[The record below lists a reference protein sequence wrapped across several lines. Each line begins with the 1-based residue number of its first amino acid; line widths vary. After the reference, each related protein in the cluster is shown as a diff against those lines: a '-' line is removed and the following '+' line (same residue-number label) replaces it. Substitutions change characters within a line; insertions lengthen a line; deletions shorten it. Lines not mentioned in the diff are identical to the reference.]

1 MKQICLNTQQHTSDN
16 QHMTSLEIAEITGKQ
31 HFHVMEAIRKMEP
44 AWEKVAASKFRL
56 GSYEDANGQMR
67 PCYSLT
73 KTETLYIATKF
84 NDEARAKLVLRWE
97 ELERERIYLGT
108 DFTNSHELNHIT
120 DDKEI
125 IRANSRNSCQENL
138 PSLAVQKRILAAAD
152 EIIGKGL
159 RMVNAEAED
168 TLTATQVAKTFNMT
182 VDDFNAVVRDMG
194 IQYRRFGR
202 WNISDDLADRGLVSL
217 RTHVSY
223 SLKGEK
229 KIRTYMTWTMA
240 GLKYLNSKLGYPN
253 F

>member
-1 MKQICLNTQQHTSDN
+1 MKEISIFTVCEAEPQR
-16 QHMTSLEIAEITGKQ
+16 MTSLEIAELTGKQ
-31 HFHVMEAIRKMEP
+31 HKDVLKAIRNMEP
-44 AWEKVAASKFRL
+44 AWEKVQGRKFAL
-56 GSYEDANGQMR
+56 LQKTYNLPNGGKKMM
-67 PCYSLT
+67 PYYSLT
-73 KTETLYIATKF
+73 KTECLYIATKF
-84 NDEARAKLVLRWE
+84 NDEARARLVIRWE
-97 ELERERIYLGT
+97 ELEKAERALGAHRGQGRCDSLRCSQT
-108 DFTNSHELNHIT
+108 DLSPS
-120 DDKEI
+120 
-125 IRANSRNSCQENL
+125 AL
-138 PSLAVQKRILAAAD
+138 PAQKILAMAD

-182 VDDFNAVVRDMG
+182 VNDFNAVVRDMG

-229 KIRTYMTWTMA
+229 KVRTYMTWTMA
-240 GLKYLNSKLGYPN
+240 GLHYLNSKLGYPN

>member
-1 MKQICLNTQQHTSDN
+1 MVQVADDDQPQR
-16 QHMTSLEIAEITGKQ
+16 MTSLEIAELTGKQ
-31 HFHVMEAIRKMEP
+31 HKNVMQAIRKMEP
-44 AWEKVAASKFRL
+44 AWEKVQGLKFQL
-56 GSYEDANGQMR
+56 LQKTYDLPNGGKKMM
-67 PCYSLT
+67 PYYSLT
-73 KTETLYIATKF
+73 KTECLYIATKF
-84 NDEARAKLVLRWE
+84 NDEARAKLVIRWE
-97 ELERERIYLGT
+97 ELEKKSRSEITPAT
-108 DFTNSHELNHIT
+108 DISH
-120 DDKEI
+120 
-125 IRANSRNSCQENL
+125 S
-138 PSLAVQKRILAAAD
+138 SLLIPHSSKKILAMAD
-152 EIIGKGL
+152 KIIGEGL

-182 VDDFNAVVRDMG
+182 VNDFNTVVRDMG

-240 GLKYLNSKLGYPN
+240 GLHYLNSKLGYPN